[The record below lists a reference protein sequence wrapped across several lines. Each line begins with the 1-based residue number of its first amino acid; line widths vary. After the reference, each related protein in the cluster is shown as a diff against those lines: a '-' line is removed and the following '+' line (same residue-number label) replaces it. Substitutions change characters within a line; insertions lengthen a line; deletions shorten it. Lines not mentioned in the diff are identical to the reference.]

1 MQHAN
6 EKKRKVR
13 RFPSTLIAN
22 LKEGVLLNCLAFRD
36 LDEGLI
42 VPSWPFNISQDELN
56 CIEEAIE
63 ND

>member
-1 MQHAN
+1 MQHAS
-6 EKKRKVR
+6 EIRRKVR
-13 RFPSTLIAN
+13 RFPTVLIAN

-42 VPSWPFNISQDELN
+42 VTSWPFNISQDELN
-56 CIEEAIE
+56 CLEDIE